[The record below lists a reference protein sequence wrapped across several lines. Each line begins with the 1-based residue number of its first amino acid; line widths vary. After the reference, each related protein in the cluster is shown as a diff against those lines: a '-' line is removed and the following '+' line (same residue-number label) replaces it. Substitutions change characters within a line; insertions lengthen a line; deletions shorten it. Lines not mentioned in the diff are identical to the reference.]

1 MPVNI
6 AAERDVPSA
15 SARRI
20 ADVFLRYK
28 IADIILVAW
37 AIVVLLIAAHATFG
51 AKTEFLNAFDVS
63 VAPL

>member
-15 SARRI
+15 SARR
-20 ADVFLRYK
+20 